1 MSDEEV
7 LRRLD
12 KIQAT
17 LQLAFAPQLAD
28 ARAAI
33 RADDVNEAIL
43 DLTEDW
49 IGTSELQARV
59 GKKTGKGA
67 RAVRDRFPALLA
79 KGVLEARGSE
89 ARREFRRMGL
99 V

>member
-17 LQLAFAPQLAD
+17 LQLAFAPRIAD
-28 ARAAI
+28 ARAEI
-33 RADDVNEAIL
+33 RADDVNAAIL

-49 IGTSELQARV
+49 IGTSELQAQA

-89 ARREFRRMGL
+89 ARREFRRTGL
-99 V
+99 A